1 MVQPPLVM
9 GILNVTPDSFSDGG
23 LYLSLERAIKYAQGM
38 FEEGA
43 DIIDIGGESTRPGS
57 QPVGLQQEL
66 DRVIPVV
73 QAVRE
78 RLDVRISIDSRK
90 YEVALEAVKHGATL
104 LNDVSG
110 GSDIRMARLACDRDL
125 DVILMHMQGQPQTM
139 QHEPTYP
146 RGVVSEVRKFLV
158 ERARAFAE
166 HGINAARI
174 WVDPG
179 IGFGKTL
186 EHNLELLRNL
196 KDFSSI
202 GGRLVIGNSRK
213 SFIAKI
219 LKDPDLSFEKR
230 LGGTIAANLW
240 ALHCGASVFRVHEV
254 GECRRAL
261 EVWRRIA
268 YDRE

>member
-1 MVQPPLVM
+1 M

-23 LYLSLERAIKYAQGM
+23 LYLSLERAIKYARAM
-38 FEEGA
+38 IEEGA

-57 QPVGLQQEL
+57 QPVGLQEEL

-73 QAVRE
+73 QAVRS
-78 RLDVRISIDSRK
+78 RLDVRISIDSGK
-90 YEVALEAVKHGATL
+90 YEVALEAVKQGATL

-110 GSDIRMARLACDRDL
+110 GSDIRMARLARDQNL
-125 DVILMHMQGQPQTM
+125 DVILMHMQGQPRTM
-139 QHEPTYP
+139 QREPNYP
-146 RGVVSEVRKFLV
+146 RGVVSEVREFLL
-158 ERARAFAE
+158 ERSSAFRE
-166 HGINAARI
+166 HGVPTVRI

-186 EHNLELLRNL
+186 EHNLELLSNL
-196 KDFSSI
+196 KDISSI
-202 GGRLVIGNSRK
+202 GGRLVIGASRK

-219 LKDPDLSFEKR
+219 LKDPDLPFEKR

-240 ALHCGASVFRVHEV
+240 AFHCGASVFRVHEV

-261 EVWRRIA
+261 EVWRGIA
-268 YDRE
+268 HDRE